1 MSIYRWLAITVLV
14 LVVLVPLLAIS
25 LVGSETGSRWIL
37 TQGQKYLPVD
47 IQYKAFNG
55 TLLNEF
61 EFEDFRFES
70 ETFSYTPN
78 KLIIN
83 WDPLALL
90 SGVIRIDNIESLG
103 GEIRLRAAQNSSQN
117 ADSEASV
124 KDIQIELPLDVN
136 LRNLL
141 VKESRFFILETP
153 SQELTIEASAR
164 ANADGQLNIRQFRL
178 EHQYLTTEISG
189 KTKLSYPFKS
199 ELENN
204 THLHSPDFPSLQ
216 VKTDI
221 AGDIRSL
228 TTNSELSEGLVGEV
242 TAKIDNPLNELTWQ
256 FDSNWQ
262 KNDLSLWLASVGA
275 DQVELS
281 FAGDIRGEGGVTQA
295 SIEPDIAVTVNQ
307 QTMDIDGS
315 VSYQDNI
322 INFAPLNVHSRGDI
336 QGQLTLQGNVSSLS
350 TTPVID
356 ASVSWEK

>member
-14 LVVLVPLLAIS
+14 LVVLVPLMAIS

-47 IQYKAFNG
+47 IQYKTFNG

-124 KDIQIELPLDVN
+124 EDIQIELPLDVN

-153 SQELTIEASAR
+153 SHHTMNVKKI
-164 ANADGQLNIRQFRL
+164 
-178 EHQYLTTEISG
+178 Y
-189 KTKLSYPFKS
+189 
-199 ELENN
+199 
-204 THLHSPDFPSLQ
+204 Q
-216 VKTDI
+216 VMY
-221 AGDIRSL
+221 G
-228 TTNSELSEGLVGEV
+228 
-242 TAKIDNPLNELTWQ
+242 
-256 FDSNWQ
+256 
-262 KNDLSLWLASVGA
+262 
-275 DQVELS
+275 
-281 FAGDIRGEGGVTQA
+281 
-295 SIEPDIAVTVNQ
+295 
-307 QTMDIDGS
+307 
-315 VSYQDNI
+315 
-322 INFAPLNVHSRGDI
+322 
-336 QGQLTLQGNVSSLS
+336 
-350 TTPVID
+350 
-356 ASVSWEK
+356 